1 MKRTQRQSRRDNG
14 TRKRHPQRSVSSK
27 SFDKEVT
34 VRFLEML
41 MMVKLFHWKTHSFA
55 IHKATDE
62 LYSSLNDHMD
72 KFVEV
77 LLGKSGSRINL
88 MNQKKIL
95 LIDLESQAKLKSH
108 INSFIDYLVGLTT
121 NTFMMS
127 KTNTDLLNIRDE
139 ILQDMNKFLYLL
151 TFK

>member
-1 MKRTQRQSRRDNG
+1 MQRTKKQALRSKG
-14 TRKRHPQRSVSSK
+14 TRKRSISSK
-27 SFDKEVT
+27 SFEKEIV

-55 IHKATDE
+55 THKVTDE
-62 LYSSLNDHMD
+62 LYSSLNENMD

-88 MNQKKIL
+88 TNQTKIS
-95 LIDLESQAKLKSH
+95 LIDLESQAKLKAH
-108 INSFIDYLVGLTT
+108 IESFKDYLVGLST
-121 NTFMMS
+121 NPFMKS
-127 KTNTDLLNIRDE
+127 KANTDLVNIRDE

>member
-1 MKRTQRQSRRDNG
+1 MQRTRKQSRRG
-14 TRKRHPQRSVSSK
+14 GATRKRSVSSK

-41 MMVKLFHWKTHSFA
+41 LMLKLFHWKTHSFA
-55 IHKATDE
+55 THKATDE

-88 MNQKKIL
+88 MSQKKIL
-95 LIDLESQAKLKSH
+95 LLDLESQAKLKLH
-108 INSFIDYLVGLTT
+108 INSFIDYLVGLTS